1 MITSTL
7 IAASAAVITNI
18 IYFKFKGD
26 KLLFPILSAFIFT
39 VILSVLIYS
48 RTSLINYAK
57 IVAVLSMLHI
67 CGTNDIIRHQSDNI
81 FPVLIIAVGLI
92 KPTNLIYMLISFA
105 VITIMFI
112 IIIIMSKQ
120 TIGGGDIKMICALS
134 FFFGIYTTIIAM
146 IIACLIGITFSII
159 AKFAAKLP
167 DFNKRYPFLPPV
179 EAGFLAALLLQL
191 Y

>member
-1 MITSTL
+1 MIISTL
-7 IAASAAVITNI
+7 IAVSAAVITNI
-18 IYFKFKGD
+18 IYFKVKGD
-26 KLLFPILSAFIFT
+26 KLIFPILSAFIFT
-39 VILSVLIYS
+39 VILSVLIHS
-48 RTSLINYAK
+48 RTNLINYAK
-57 IVAVLSMLHI
+57 IVTVLSLLHL

-92 KPTNLIYMLISFA
+92 MPTNLIYMLISFA

-112 IIIIMSKQ
+112 IIVVISKQ

-167 DFNKRYPFLPPV
+167 GFNKRYPFLPSV
-179 EAGFLAALLLQL
+179 EAGFLTALLLQL

>member
-1 MITSTL
+1 MIISTL
-7 IAASAAVITNI
+7 IAASAAVIANI
-18 IYFKFKGD
+18 IYFKVKGD

-48 RTSLINYAK
+48 KINLINYAK
-57 IVAVLSMLHI
+57 IAAVLSLLHI
-67 CGTNDIIRHQSDNI
+67 CGTNDIIRRQSDNI
-81 FPVLIIAVGLI
+81 FPVLIIVVGLI
-92 KPTNLIYMLISFA
+92 MPTNLTYMLISFT

-112 IIIIMSKQ
+112 VIIVLSKQ

-167 DFNKRYPFLPPV
+167 DFNKRYPFLPSV
-179 EAGFLAALLLQL
+179 EVGFLTALLLQL

>member
-18 IYFKFKGD
+18 IYFKVKGN

-48 RTSLINYAK
+48 RTNLINYAK
-57 IVAVLSMLHI
+57 IVAVLSLLHL

-92 KPTNLIYMLISFA
+92 MPTNLTYMLISFV

-112 IIIIMSKQ
+112 IIVVMSKQ

-134 FFFGIYTTIIAM
+134 FFFGIYNTIIAM

-167 DFNKRYPFLPPV
+167 DFNKRYPFLPSV
-179 EAGFLAALLLQL
+179 EVGFLTALLLQL